1 MSEETEFE
9 SVGSENWKFV
19 RLGAQQLA
27 SRRLQNRYDAVKQGA
42 QRFRDQADTLVKDAI
57 KKPPEHL
64 SGFGVVADAV
74 LRNSASGV
82 RGRGRYCGSAQ
93 GSV

>member
-27 SRRLQNRYDAVKQGA
+27 SRRLQNRYDAVKQGVSGSETKPTPLS
-42 QRFRDQADTLVKDAI
+42 RTPSRSRLSTSQA
-57 KKPPEHL
+57 
-64 SGFGVVADAV
+64 
-74 LRNSASGV
+74 SASSPMPS
-82 RGRGRYCGSAQ
+82 RLPAE
-93 GSV
+93 